1 VNLQKHL
8 LVDGSNILH
17 AWEELRRIMKR
28 DRDAARARLSKL
40 VSVLHDGERM
50 RVTLV
55 FDGRGSELVVEHP
68 SGQTTFTHLY
78 TPSGSTADDIIEQLV
93 ARSREPAFCLVATD
107 DRAERQTIEAL
118 GASGLSAADLGA
130 LVEQASGRMG
140 SKLAERKRTNDRE
153 WRR

>member
-17 AWEELRRIMKR
+17 AWQELRKIMKR

-130 LVEQASGRMG
+130 MVEQASGRLG
-140 SKLAERKRTNDRE
+140 SKLAERKRTNERE